1 MGGNQVLSITLKG
14 ERQRERE
21 GGGGLWLSEAAD
33 EGLTAREGRTI
44 IDGGGADRG
53 HKDEI

>member
-21 GGGGLWLSEAAD
+21 GGGGVVVVRGS
-33 EGLTAREGRTI
+33 GRGP
-44 IDGGGADRG
+44 DCQGR
-53 HKDEI
+53 KNNN